1 MVVVELVVQSLSM
14 EKVSASAPYQTPYS
28 HLSNKREVTL
38 IDFAKKIHPP
48 RLLIS

>member
-1 MVVVELVVQSLSM
+1 MGVGKVLVQSLSM
-14 EKVSASAPYQTPYS
+14 EKVSASAPYQIPYS